1 MATALGAAFGSIL
14 MGSLSN
20 LPFAV
25 AAGMG
30 TNFILAGQIKS
41 GALTPGEVFSAVLL
55 GAVLMMVISATG
67 ARKYLVK
74 AMPKEIRSAI
84 GIAIGAYIAYIGLG
98 NMLQIGAI
106 PDGNKGFV
114 PPLGTQN
121 IGS

>member
-30 TNFILAGQIKS
+30 TNFILVGQINS

-106 PDGNKGFV
+106 PDGNNGFV